1 MKQHKKKNSKMTLRK
16 FIRALFS
23 KDTPNYIKL
32 IIGIA
37 VAYTVF
43 PVDALPDIFG
53 PLGFADDAAIIGL
66 LTTVAMTLLDNY
78 NDHNKTVKTVPDAE
92 EVDVCVKCYSGNS
105 FCFLVNFSGKR
116 KEGTLS

>member
-1 MKQHKKKNSKMTLRK
+1 MIFEGRMMSMKQNKKKSSKMTLSK

-32 IIGIA
+32 IIGVA

-43 PVDALPDIFG
+43 PVDVLPDIFG
-53 PLGFADDAAIIGL
+53 PLGFADDAAVIGL

-78 NDHNKTVKTVPDAE
+78 NNNNTVKTVTDAE
-92 EVDVCVKCYSGNS
+92 EVD
-105 FCFLVNFSGKR
+105 
-116 KEGTLS
+116 E